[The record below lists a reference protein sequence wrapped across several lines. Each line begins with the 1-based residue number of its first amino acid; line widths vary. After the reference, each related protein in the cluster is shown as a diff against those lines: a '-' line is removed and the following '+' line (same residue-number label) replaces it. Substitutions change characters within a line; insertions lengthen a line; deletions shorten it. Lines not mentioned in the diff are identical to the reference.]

1 MSIEININ
9 CDLGEKSKHHSNKH
23 DPDLLE
29 IVNSANIACGYHAG
43 DEETMNQVVE
53 ISKKNGVSIGAHPSF
68 NDPENFGRERMNL
81 SSSELEKLITDQ
93 YEILQTISSNHGENV
108 THIKPHGALN
118 NMACED
124 IDLATTLAKVI
135 KRINPDLIYLVPT
148 GSKMEQAA
156 KKLDMKIACEIFA
169 DRNYEDDGNLVSRKK
184 PHALITDPEQAK
196 KHVLKM
202 VQTQS
207 LNCHSGKQIPCE
219 IDSVCIHGDN
229 ISSLET
235 AKSIRKN
242 LLDNGLKLETLNKMK
257 KFICSL
263 FVGGLLSFAPMFSVA
278 QSQSAMEAYLC
289 TLNDGTSMSDLM
301 EVVEDWNDWSDE
313 KGITSYSAWV
323 LNPIF
328 VSNADLNRQ
337 AL

>member
-1 MSIEININ
+1 MEININ
-9 CDLGEKSKHHSNKH
+9 CDLGEKSKHHSNKY

-68 NDPENFGRERMNL
+68 KDLENFGRERMNL
-81 SSSELEKLITDQ
+81 SSTEIKKLIIDQ
-93 YEILQTISSNHGENV
+93 YEILQRIASNHEDKV

-124 IDLATTLAKVI
+124 IELSTTLAKVI
-135 KRINPDLIYLVPT
+135 NDIDKDLIYLVPT
-148 GSKMEQAA
+148 GSKMEEAA
-156 KKLDMKIACEIFA
+156 KKLNMRIACEIFA

-184 PHALITDPEQAK
+184 PHALITDPEKAK

-202 VQTQS
+202 VQNQA

-229 ISSLET
+229 ISSLAT
-235 AKSIRKN
+235 AKSIRDN
-242 LLDNGLKLETLNKMK
+242 LIENKLNLKPLNRMK
-257 KFICSL
+257 KF
-263 FVGGLLSFAPMFSVA
+263 
-278 QSQSAMEAYLC
+278 
-289 TLNDGTSMSDLM
+289 T
-301 EVVEDWNDWSDE
+301 
-313 KGITSYSAWV
+313 K
-323 LNPIF
+323 
-328 VSNADLNRQ
+328 
-337 AL
+337 

>member
-23 DPDLLE
+23 DPELLE
-29 IVNSANIACGYHAG
+29 IVNSANIACGYPAG
-43 DEETMNQVVE
+43 DEETMNTIVK

-81 SSSELEKLITDQ
+81 SDPEIEKLIIDQ
-93 YEILQTISSNHGENV
+93 YEILQTISSNNGENV

-135 KRINPDLIYLVPT
+135 KKISPSLIYLVPT
-148 GSKMEQAA
+148 GSKMEHAA
-156 KKLDMKIACEIFA
+156 KKLDMKVACEIFA

-196 KHVLKM
+196 QHVLKM
-202 VQTQS
+202 VKTQS

-229 ISSLET
+229 TSALAT
-235 AKSIRKN
+235 AKSIKTN
-242 LLDNGLKLETLNKMK
+242 LLNNGFKLKTLNKIK
-257 KFICSL
+257 RLI
-263 FVGGLLSFAPMFSVA
+263 
-278 QSQSAMEAYLC
+278 
-289 TLNDGTSMSDLM
+289 
-301 EVVEDWNDWSDE
+301 
-313 KGITSYSAWV
+313 
-323 LNPIF
+323 
-328 VSNADLNRQ
+328 
-337 AL
+337 